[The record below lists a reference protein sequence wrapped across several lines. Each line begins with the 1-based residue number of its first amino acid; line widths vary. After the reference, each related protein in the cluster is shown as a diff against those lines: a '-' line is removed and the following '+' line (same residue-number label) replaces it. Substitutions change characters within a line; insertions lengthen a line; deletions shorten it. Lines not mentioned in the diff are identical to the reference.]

1 MISIDSVYQKV
12 LVLSNKE
19 QRGYITPQEFNL
31 LATHA
36 QDDIFEQYFYDLNQ
50 FRRLPGNDSKYADMV
65 DILEEK
71 ISIFKQGPLSLTN
84 GDVLSGVYRLT
95 DLNYNGKNLTEI
107 RYEDY
112 YKIQTPLLKP
122 STHRPVYW
130 IKNGAIYF
138 EGIPSGEAVSAH
150 YIRKPKSPNWTY
162 QEVGTSGVPMYDD
175 SKSDHQNF
183 ELHASEETDLVI
195 KILGLFGIT
204 TKDTLLYQTAVAE
217 DTKNIQ
223 QEKL

>member
-50 FRRLPGNDSKYADMV
+50 FRRLSGNDSQYADMV

-130 IKNGAIYF
+130 RKDGAIYF
-138 EGIPSGEAVSAH
+138 EGIPSDGLVSGH
-150 YIRKPKSPNWTY
+150 YIRKPRRPNWTY
-162 QEVGTSGVPMYDD
+162 NNSTLLYDN
-175 SKSDHQNF
+175 SAVDHQDF
-183 ELHASEETDLVI
+183 ELHASEEVDLTI
-195 KILGLFGIT
+195 KILALAGVT
-204 TKDTLLYQTAVAE
+204 MKDPALYQTAITE
-217 DTKNIQ
+217 ENRNIQ
-223 QEKL
+223 QEKS